1 MTSAHLLGR
10 REELVALRQLVLGT
24 PQHGG
29 ALVLRGEPGVG
40 KSSLL
45 AVAAR
50 EAEAAGL
57 LVLRV
62 TGVEAEAQV
71 PFSGLHRLLAPLL
84 DDLGGLTVDQR
95 DVLRDAFGASDVG
108 AAAHRVGYAALELV
122 AERAAATP
130 VVLVVD
136 DAQWVD
142 PSSAAALAFVARR
155 VGHEP
160 VAVLAGV
167 REGEGSPL
175 ADGSLP
181 VLTVPPL
188 GEADALAMLDRHAAG
203 LPGSARRQ
211 VLALA
216 AGNPL
221 ALAELPQTWSAHDA
235 GSLAPGPLTT
245 RLEQAFAG
253 RIAALPDEA
262 RLAALVVA
270 AHDTQDLAEV
280 AAAIAVLAGERSE
293 QALATA
299 VDAGVL
305 VLDAPEVRFAHP
317 LVRSACYQ
325 AAPAAR
331 RRAVHAALAE
341 VLVGSPERRTWH
353 RAAAVLGPAEDVA
366 RELDGAADLA
376 VRRGSARV
384 AVAALTRAAQLSASP
399 AERGRR
405 LTAAA
410 ECALEAGLDD
420 QGAELLRLADAA
432 AVTEEDRLR
441 LSWLTE
447 AFGDRSWSGSA
458 KVEALCRL
466 AGRLARQGQRERA
479 LSMVLNLALRC
490 WWSNADEQV
499 VATVLATADGLGAER
514 LDPTLVTI
522 LGYAAPVDRGRDVV
536 ARISEI
542 GPDGLEHPV
551 DALDLGTAAS
561 GVGAFPLAAP
571 LLADAEARLRARGDM
586 ILVVQALVARL
597 LVDFHL
603 GRWRSARAAGQEIRL
618 LTADVG
624 QPIWAMAAIAT
635 ECLVAAA
642 EGDREGVDRLGRR
655 AEAFF
660 LPIGATTFVAPVEL
674 ARGHVALAL
683 GRPEQALDH
692 LEGVFEPAGR
702 AHHSFVR
709 HWGVVDHVAA
719 AVAADRRDRARSVAE
734 AAESWWALS
743 GSPLLGAAL
752 VVVRP
757 LVADD
762 DAAEPLFRAGL
773 GEALRPWP
781 FLHARHLLAYG
792 TWLRRQRR
800 ERDSRSH
807 LRAARD
813 VFDALGAVAWFEQAS
828 RELRAS
834 GEPSG
839 GREHGATDL
848 LSAQERQI
856 ARLAADGLTNR
867 EIGQRLYLSH
877 RTVGSHLYR
886 IFPKL
891 GITSR
896 AQLGAALRRR
906 E

>member
-1 MTSAHLLGR
+1 MTSAALLGR
-10 REELVALRQLVLGT
+10 ETEVSALRRLVRGT
-24 PQHGG
+24 PQQGG

-40 KSSLL
+40 KSALL
-45 AVAAR
+45 ALAAR
-50 EAEAAGL
+50 EAEAARL

-62 TGVEAEAQV
+62 TGVEVESQV
-71 PFSGLHRLLAPLL
+71 PFSGLHRLLRPLL

-95 DVLRDAFGASDVG
+95 DVLRDAFGASERG
-108 AAAHRVGYAALELV
+108 PEAYRVGYAALELV

-130 VVLVVD
+130 VLLVVD
-136 DAQWVD
+136 DAQWID
-142 PSSAAALAFVARR
+142 PSSAAALAFLARR
-155 VGHEP
+155 VGLEP

-167 REGEGSPL
+167 REGGGSAL

-181 VLTVPPL
+181 VLTVRPL
-188 GEADALAMLDRHAAG
+188 AEEDASAMLDRYAAG
-203 LPGSARRQ
+203 LPESARRQ

-235 GSLAPGPLTT
+235 GSLAPGPLTE

-253 RIAALPDEA
+253 RVAALPDDA

-270 AHDTQDLAEV
+270 AHDTQDLSEV
-280 AAAIAVLAGERSE
+280 VGAIEVLAGERSE
-293 QALATA
+293 QALAAA

-305 VLDAPEVRFAHP
+305 VVEAPEVRFAHP

-331 RRAVHAALAE
+331 RRSVHAALAE
-341 VLVGSPERRTWH
+341 VLDGAPERRTWH

-366 RELDGAADLA
+366 RELDDAADRA
-376 VRRGSARV
+376 VRQGSARV
-384 AVAALTRAAQLSASP
+384 AVAALTRAARLSVSP
-399 AERGRR
+399 VERGRR

-447 AFGDRSWSGSA
+447 AFGDRTWSGSA

-466 AGRLARQGQRERA
+466 ASRLAEQGQRERA

-490 WWSNADEQV
+490 WWSNPDEQV
-499 VATVLATADGLGAER
+499 IATVLATAEGLGAER

-522 LGYAAPVDRGRDVV
+522 LGYAAPLDRGRDVA

-542 GPDGLEHPV
+542 APDALEHPG
-551 DALDLGTAAS
+551 DALDLGTAAA

-586 ILVVQALVARL
+586 ILVVQVLVSRL
-597 LVDFHL
+597 LADFHL
-603 GRWRSARAAGQEIRL
+603 GRWRSARAAGQEIQR

-624 QPIWAMAAIAT
+624 QPIWAMAAVAT

-692 LEGVFEPAGR
+692 LEGVFDPAGR
-702 AHHSFVR
+702 AHHRFAR
-709 HWGVVDHVAA
+709 HWGVVDHVSA
-719 AVAADRRDRARSVAE
+719 AVALDRRDRARSVA
-734 AAESWWALS
+734 AATESWWARS
-743 GSPLLGAAL
+743 GSPLLGASL
-752 VVVRP
+752 VVIRP
-757 LVADD
+757 LIADD
-762 DAAEPLFRAGL
+762 DAAESLFRAGL

-792 TWLRRQRR
+792 AWLRRQRR
-800 ERDSRSH
+800 ERDSRPH

-813 VFDALGAVAWFEQAS
+813 VFDALGAVAWFDRAS

-834 GEPSG
+834 GETSG
-839 GREHGATDL
+839 GREHGAVDL
-848 LSAQERQI
+848 LSEQERQI
-856 ARLAADGLTNR
+856 AQLAAGGLTNR

-896 AQLGAALRRR
+896 AQLGSVLHDR